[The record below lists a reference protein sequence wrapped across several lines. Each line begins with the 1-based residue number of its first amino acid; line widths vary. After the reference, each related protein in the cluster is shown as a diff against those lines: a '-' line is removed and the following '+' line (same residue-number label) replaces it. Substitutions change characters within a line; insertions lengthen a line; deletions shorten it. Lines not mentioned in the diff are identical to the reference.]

1 MVVEMAARQVADA
14 DLGDIAKF
22 LTLSF
27 GGSKS
32 HYRQLFSY
40 WWESNSCWHG
50 GLPKG
55 WAIKSPDGDII
66 AFTANIP
73 FAYVINGQAGK
84 CFVTGYTCVDEN
96 WRGHKLSKKIGGA
109 FLAQDDADLLIGTD
123 STPPA
128 YQLWLGLG
136 MRPLKRNWREK
147 SCRVLGG
154 ADHLLNARRPY
165 LRALGGLGRAAIALA
180 KMSSPALSRALTAR
194 KIPSFDVP
202 GSERIETFRAEQ
214 SPTTYAVRNRE
225 TLDWM
230 YFGCDYVR
238 ENRAVFAAFDGGS
251 IVGYLAVKRIM
262 NSFYLLECRCENA
275 DPEIAR
281 VLIWAARDH
290 AESQGI
296 SFINVWRY
304 APMIADAIPTMCS
317 TTYKSIHKMT
327 YCYRSNRGPIDE
339 DKWESTPGD
348 GDLAVN

>member
-27 GGSKS
+27 GGSES

-214 SPTTYAVRNRE
+214 SPTTYAVRDRE

-290 AESQGI
+290 AELQGI

>member
-1 MVVEMAARQVADA
+1 
-14 DLGDIAKF
+14 
-22 LTLSF
+22 
-27 GGSKS
+27 
-32 HYRQLFSY
+32 
-40 WWESNSCWHG
+40 
-50 GLPKG
+50 
-55 WAIKSPDGDII
+55 
-66 AFTANIP
+66 
-73 FAYVINGQAGK
+73 
-84 CFVTGYTCVDEN
+84 
-96 WRGHKLSKKIGGA
+96 
-109 FLAQDDADLLIGTD
+109 
-123 STPPA
+123 
-128 YQLWLGLG
+128 
-136 MRPLKRNWREK
+136 MRPLQRNWREK

-154 ADHLLNARRPY
+154 ADHLLDARRLFSRVLGP
-165 LRALGGLGRAAIALA
+165 ALGGLGRAVIALA
-180 KMSSPALSRALTAR
+180 KMSSPPLSRALTAR
-194 KIPSFDVP
+194 TILSFDVP
-202 GSERIETFRAEQ
+202 GSDRIETFRAEQ
-214 SPTTYAVRNRE
+214 SPTTYAVRDRE

-290 AESQGI
+290 AESLGI

-317 TTYKSIHKMT
+317 TTYRSIHMMT

-348 GDLAVN
+348 GDLSVN

>member
-27 GGSKS
+27 GGSES

-73 FAYVINGQAGK
+73 FAYVISGQAGK
-84 CFVTGYTCVDEN
+84 CFVTGYTCVDQN

-214 SPTTYAVRNRE
+214 SPTTYAVRDRE

>member
-27 GGSKS
+27 GGSES

-84 CFVTGYTCVDEN
+84 CFVTGYTCVDQN

-154 ADHLLNARRPY
+154 ADHLLDARRPY

-214 SPTTYAVRNRE
+214 SPTTYAVRDRE